1 MGGLYAFADKIL
13 NQGRGEDPDIFSSN
27 SNALSEKDK
36 VRIAM
41 GMETPTK
48 SSLKYYDP
56 LNPPT
61 SSPSVATTPTL
72 FLLDDCLKKMD
83 NVRNRTK
90 ELREERKYKKNAGAR
105 AAAEKFKTGRG
116 AFLMDDGTGAGGTRA
131 AGRAA
136 EAAKAIKRAAELA
149 EEAKA
154 MERAR
159 LMRRESYAAD
169 HASPNLTKEAVE
181 NYRKDKELLE
191 EAVRNKLKRDKE
203 EAERAKTEPP
213 PEFIARQAKKA
224 EDEARKAAFGKGK
237 STREAMALGKAAY
250 QNVKEKYRKQGLS
263 GEQLLE
269 EELEREEAEAI
280 MRSAT
285 ENMTKVPVLATDGI
299 AGGRLGIK
307 EKEADFKATK
317 SWKEFKEEVER
328 WEGTGG
334 RIEPEEV
341 RDAMAEFL
349 TEKYLCQRLDG
360 LPKTITVTKVRKDIV
375 RIVEN
380 FVAARGEEEGTAG
393 VEGGVPIIDEEEDR
407 EGEEE
412 EESSDDDDFDYVAST
427 AKNVK
432 LRLLM
437 QKAKAKAKETRKQQE
452 NWKGY
457 ALEEDIRKQQQLKGK
472 QLTQIEA
479 KQAAEKAAQ
488 DEIDRFDWEKRS
500 KRKGKQQT
508 QATKKT
514 FKSFEPWACGLCGK
528 SNEAKE
534 RNCSTCGRDKLFTIN
549 KQKVAAAAAAA
560 KEKPKDSAEAEKFKE
575 EAEKHKK
582 VNDDYLRFIAMKN
595 KTDDTIVERSEMAG
609 EIEGL
614 LASLRG
620 TLGPLSDVVEAPPTV
635 TNDDWR
641 VKEPKGRRDGQHIG
655 EINLDTSIPVDV
667 KRKQEREN
675 FLRSVGAGEEFRP
688 KEGVNQTYGMSERE
702 VNYKEVK
709 KPFSY

>member
-1 MGGLYAFADKIL
+1 MGGLYAFADEIL
-13 NQGRGEDPDIFSSN
+13 NQGQNEDPGIFSSN
-27 SNALSEKDK
+27 SNKLSERDK
-36 VRIAM
+36 VKIAM
-41 GMETPTK
+41 GMESPTK

-56 LNPPT
+56 LNPPST
-61 SSPSVATTPTL
+61 SSPSVATAPTL

-105 AAAEKFKTGRG
+105 AAAEKFRTGRN
-116 AFLMDDGTGAGGTRA
+116 AFLTDEPGAGGKRA

-136 EAAKAIKRAAELA
+136 EAAKAIKRATELA

-159 LMRRESYAAD
+159 LMRRKSYAAD
-169 HASPNLTKEAVE
+169 HVSPNKTREAVE

-213 PEFIARQAKKA
+213 PDFIARQAKKA
-224 EDEARKAAFGKGK
+224 EEEARKAAFGKGK

-250 QNVKEKYRKQGLS
+250 QNVKEKYRKQGLT

-269 EELEREEAEAI
+269 EELEQEEAEVI
-280 MRSAT
+280 MRKST

-299 AGGRLGIK
+299 AGGRLGMK

-317 SWKEFKEEVER
+317 SWREFKEEVER

-334 RIEPEEV
+334 RNEPEEV

-380 FVAARGEEEGTAG
+380 FVAARGEEGTAG
-393 VEGGVPIIDEEEDR
+393 VEGGVPNMVEDED
-407 EGEEE
+407 
-412 EESSDDDDFDYVAST
+412 SSDDDDDFDYVAST

-437 QKAKAKAKETRKQQE
+437 QKKKAKEKEKMVQQE
-452 NWKGY
+452 QDNWKGY
-457 ALEEDIRKQQQLKGK
+457 ALGEDIRKQAFLKGK

-479 KQAAEKAAQ
+479 KQAAEKHAQ
-488 DEIDRFDWEKRS
+488 DEIDRFNWEKRA
-500 KRKGKQQT
+500 KRKGKQGT

-514 FKSFEPWACGLCGK
+514 FKSFEPWACGICGQK
-528 SNEAKE
+528 NEAKE
-534 RNCSTCGRDKLFTIN
+534 RNCSTCGRDKMHTIN
-549 KQKVAAAAAAA
+549 KQKEAAAAAAA
-560 KEKPKDSAEAEKFKE
+560 KVKPKDEAEAEKFKE
-575 EAEKHKK
+575 DAEKHKK
-582 VNDDYLRFIAMKN
+582 VNDDYLKFIAMKN
-595 KTDDTIVERSEMAG
+595 KTDDTIVERGQMAG

-620 TLGPLSDVVEAPPTV
+620 TLGPLSDVVEAPPAI

-641 VKEPKGRRDGQHIG
+641 VKEPKGRMDGQHVG
-655 EINLDTSIPVDV
+655 DINLDTNIPLDV
-667 KRKQEREN
+667 KRKNEREDW
-675 FLRSVGAGEEFRP
+675 LRSVGAGGEFKP
-688 KEGVNQTYGMSERE
+688 KEGVNATYGMTERE
-702 VNYKEVK
+702 VNYKEAK